1 MRAAEER
8 SSLSRESRVSKPS
21 SVYNIRCSVCTYIY
35 TRLFIRYC
43 EDLYFETRWLEP
55 DSLSAWLN
63 KRKGWKNKSIYGKK
77 ERKRERER
85 ERVAEAII
93 ENVVDETVARQQR
106 ATVRYIY
113 DRITTYGSIGAL
125 GFPFLLFDS
134 GSKPSLMES
143 HPVPRFIERKRI
155 KLTQ

>member
-1 MRAAEER
+1 MKEE
-8 SSLSRESRVSKPS
+8 K
-21 SVYNIRCSVCTYIY
+21 Y
-35 TRLFIRYC
+35 TVR
-43 EDLYFETRWLEP
+43 
-55 DSLSAWLN
+55 N
-63 KRKGWKNKSIYGKK
+63 K
-77 ERKRERER
+77 ERKRERESI
-85 ERVAEAII
+85 AEAII
-93 ENVVDETVARQQR
+93 ENVADETVARQQR